1 MHIKILPLSL
11 APFSLSQTQQRCQ
24 LVDLTYNEHL
34 TENLTLRDLNTLE
47 WLFLSGGL
55 NCRVNQFVED
65 YDAVLTELRSFQEGG
80 IISRAAA
87 REAVEARRGG
97 APASAPRGAFDAG
110 SAVGYGSRRNLREE
124 HRRIEEW
131 EVAKEMLG
139 RMRLSSI
146 YEDKKRTRARR
157 QQVVRWSQAQK
168 DLAAAREVEKQ
179 QQRMLAQHASSAT
192 SSVASR
198 SWPDDIDGLLANA
211 SRPPRPK
218 SSNDNEMPSNEEYNR
233 ASASTSAEVAAPEK
247 AMREMK
253 LHMMKRAEQERRSSD
268 RASTD
273 DEHVPTPPR
282 RLTAVGPPLADRL
295 PTPEPGRP
303 FVVRRG

>member
-1 MHIKILPLSL
+1 M
-11 APFSLSQTQQRCQ
+11 
-24 LVDLTYNEHL
+24 
-34 TENLTLRDLNTLE
+34 
-47 WLFLSGGL
+47 
-55 NCRVNQFVED
+55 NQFVEE
-65 YDAVLTELRSFQEGG
+65 YDSVLTELRSFQEGG

-146 YEDKKRTRARR
+146 YEDKKVRTRAARR

-233 ASASTSAEVAAPEK
+233 ASASTSAEVAAPEQ
-247 AMREMK
+247 AMR
-253 LHMMKRAEQERRSSD
+253 
-268 RASTD
+268 
-273 DEHVPTPPR
+273 PP
-282 RLTAVGPPLADRL
+282 LTAAAESAAAIAATAVATAVAAAAGATTGATAVATAARL
-295 PTPEPGRP
+295 PAGRTGRRP
-303 FVVRRG
+303 AVAAAATSTAAAGAAAVAAAVAAAAGQRVDIFARGHQWRRRRGRRRQV